1 MLPPHPPL
9 LPPPSDAPQDL
20 LKLIYEEDEAKRIKL
35 AAAAPQRRTALSNR
49 KSPLTQPIR
58 SRRLSIND
66 AVRCLV
72 ALRPPEQTAGLQFTT
87 ISRSIPDPPKPANVD
102 PLAKERRRRLRELS
116 EQTFP
121 DGNVP
126 EPFSLT
132 SLALSQDIA
141 AKGPGL
147 PVILATGIVATNATD
162 TSQCQIQP
170 ASINYQLPQVFPEA
184 DGQIDLVSWRASV
197 GGQVIPL

>member
-1 MLPPHPPL
+1 MNV
-9 LPPPSDAPQDL
+9 SIKDL

-35 AAAAPQRRTALSNR
+35 AAAAPQRRTALSN
-49 KSPLTQPIR
+49 L
-58 SRRLSIND
+58 
-66 AVRCLV
+66 